1 MPLRQHLLIVDD
13 QRVDRAI
20 GTHAATQIGYKVSCA
35 ASIDETR
42 ALLETGNR
50 FDFVVLDL
58 ALGAE
63 DGLEVLPL
71 IARFDPAAVVVLA
84 SSFDGRILAASQ
96 RLASGLGLRVAGV
109 LRKPILPTALQ
120 RLLKLSP
127 CALGQSG
134 ADALS
139 IAPEQLRHAI
149 DMGHISAWFQP
160 QISLETG
167 LVVGAEALARWQVPD
182 GNWIPPSTFVR
193 IAEQGGMAAAL
204 TDLMLDRAL
213 LACAG
218 WRDKRPDCWVA
229 VNVSPL
235 LLGDPGIADR
245 IEQKLQKHRVPP
257 GALVV
262 EITETNG
269 IPDTPCAMAI
279 LTRLRIR
286 GVNLAVDD
294 FGTGHSSLLSLIRTP
309 FNEMKIDQA
318 FVADAISNR
327 DARKVVRASAS
338 LGRELGLKVVA
349 EGVETEAMARLVQD
363 AGCQVAQGWLYGRA
377 VPPEIFQANLEL
389 SPEIAGVEPLT

>member
-20 GTHAATQIGYKVSCA
+20 GTHAATQIGYRVSCA
-35 ASIDETR
+35 ASIEETR
-42 ALLETGNR
+42 ALLETGNH

-71 IARFDPAAVVVLA
+71 IARFDPTAVVVLA

-120 RLLKLSP
+120 RLLQLSP
-127 CALGQSG
+127 RAMDQGG

-139 IAPEQLRHAI
+139 IPPEQLRHAI
-149 DMGHISAWFQP
+149 DMGQITAWFQP

-167 LVVGAEALARWQVPD
+167 VVVGAEALARWCVPD
-182 GNWIPPSTFVR
+182 GRWIPPGTFVR

-218 WRDKRPDCWVA
+218 WRDKRPDCCVA

-235 LLGDPGIADR
+235 LLDDPGIADR
-245 IEQKLQKHRVPP
+245 IEQKLRKHCVPP
-257 GALVV
+257 GALIV

-269 IPDTPCAMAI
+269 IPDTPCAMEI

-294 FGTGHSSLLSLIRTP
+294 FGTGHSSLLSL
-309 FNEMKIDQA
+309 
-318 FVADAISNR
+318 
-327 DARKVVRASAS
+327 VRH
-338 LGRELGLKVVA
+338 
-349 EGVETEAMARLVQD
+349 
-363 AGCQVAQGWLYGRA
+363 A
-377 VPPEIFQANLEL
+377 V
-389 SPEIAGVEPLT
+389 